1 MQQINF
7 TGHHMEITPALR
19 AYTEGKFAKLGHHF
33 DNITTINVVFNIEK
47 LAQIAEA
54 TIHVAK
60 ATLHASAQHD
70 DMYTAINEL
79 VDKLDQQLIKHKEKL
94 RDY

>member
-1 MQQINF
+1 MQINF
-7 TGHHMEITPALR
+7 TGHQMEVTPALR
-19 AYTEGKFAKLGHHF
+19 AYTEDKFAKLMHHF
-33 DNITTINVVFNIEK
+33 DNITAIHVVFNIEK

-60 ATLHASAQHD
+60 GTIHASAQHD
-70 DMYTAINEL
+70 DMYIAINDL

-94 RDY
+94 RAH